1 MNGYICT
8 PTITSAAAAAGS
20 AAFLYILKEIFYS
33 HWKASPVNFT
43 LLQRPGSDLIKNL
56 QRKFYATQLFLPF

>member
-20 AAFLYILKEIFYS
+20 AAFLYILKEF
-33 HWKASPVNFT
+33 FF
-43 LLQRPGSDLIKNL
+43 LLEGIPGQIYTFAKTRARS
-56 QRKFYATQLFLPF
+56 Y